1 MLPWRRAAR
10 SFLPPALFARWPP
23 EWINRM
29 WLSDTRLEIE
39 VWEDGGWE
47 SKDPIWRATWNG
59 ARWRV
64 GFVRYYD
71 VEADGS
77 ILPPELELDLPGIT
91 TPPAFG
97 PFR

>member
-1 MLPWRRAAR
+1 
-10 SFLPPALFARWPP
+10 
-23 EWINRM
+23 M

-47 SKDPIWRATWNG
+47 LKDPIWRATWNG

-71 VEADGS
+71 VEADRS
-77 ILPPELELDLPGIT
+77 ILPPELELDVPGIT
-91 TPPAFG
+91 TPPTFG